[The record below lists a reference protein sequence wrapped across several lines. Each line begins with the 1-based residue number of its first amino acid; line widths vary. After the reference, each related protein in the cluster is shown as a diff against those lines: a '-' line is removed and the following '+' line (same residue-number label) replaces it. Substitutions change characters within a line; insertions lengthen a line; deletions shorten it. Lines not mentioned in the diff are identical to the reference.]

1 MALWA
6 AVDLTS
12 RRRRAEALHL
22 TQAFRYTPTQLYQD
36 EPQYHHDH
44 GKGHHHK
51 VLSHR
56 MLKMFEAPIF
66 KNAALGFLLQC
77 HVYSLRSQ
85 ISMELIYSISAVP
98 TQQSATIVSSHPED
112 HLKPVPA
119 GWSHYQKVLNFVLV
133 QSVSISSKMRVLWI
147 SFLLIGGIFCAP
159 QQAVPEGEPPMW
171 MYLASPSGQAQSPP
185 AYEKPVGQSSG
196 YVGYSGYPQQSS
208 GSGVPQVGQQGA
220 TGSSGPYQQTEE
232 TWSSSSDTS
241 GEDEPVFTPVEDE
254 DEVYAFKS
262 RSNYNIK
269 RLLFNQFRYTPTQL
283 YQDEPQYHHHH
294 HGKGHHHKA

>member
-1 MALWA
+1 MAK
-6 AVDLTS
+6 VRS
-12 RRRRAEALHL
+12 PQHLHL
-22 TQAFRYTPTQLYQD
+22 VR
-36 EPQYHHDH
+36 
-44 GKGHHHK
+44 K
-51 VLSHR
+51 VLSV
-56 MLKMFEAPIF
+56 
-66 KNAALGFLLQC
+66 C

-85 ISMELIYSISAVP
+85 ISMELIYSIWLRGGCLSSAVSGHAAAVP

-119 GWSHYQKVLNFVLV
+119 GWSHCQKVLNSVLV

-185 AYEKPVGQSSG
+185 AYEKPVGQASG

-208 GSGVPQVGQQGA
+208 GSVGYSSNPGLYYGGSTSTAVGEGSSPYLVQQGISQVGQQGA

-262 RSNYNIK
+262 RSNYNLK

>member
-1 MALWA
+1 
-6 AVDLTS
+6 
-12 RRRRAEALHL
+12 
-22 TQAFRYTPTQLYQD
+22 
-36 EPQYHHDH
+36 
-44 GKGHHHK
+44 
-51 VLSHR
+51 
-56 MLKMFEAPIF
+56 
-66 KNAALGFLLQC
+66 
-77 HVYSLRSQ
+77 
-85 ISMELIYSISAVP
+85 
-98 TQQSATIVSSHPED
+98 
-112 HLKPVPA
+112 
-119 GWSHYQKVLNFVLV
+119 
-133 QSVSISSKMRVLWI
+133 MRVLWI

-185 AYEKPVGQSSG
+185 AYEKPVGQASG

-208 GSGVPQVGQQGA
+208 GSVGYSSNPGLYYGGSTSTAVGEGSSPYLVQQGVPQVGQQGA
-220 TGSSGPYQQTEE
+220 TGSSGPLQQTEE